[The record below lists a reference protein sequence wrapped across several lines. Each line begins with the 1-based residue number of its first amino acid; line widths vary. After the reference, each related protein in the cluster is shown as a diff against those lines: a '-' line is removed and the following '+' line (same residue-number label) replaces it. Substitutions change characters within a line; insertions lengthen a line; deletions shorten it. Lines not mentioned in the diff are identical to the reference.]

1 MFVLQR
7 DMRFSQATALAV
19 PGAGNGLGHARA
31 SVVARVSSLL
41 KLLLMAL
48 VVIGLGVLPGVMAPS
63 KPFTPIVPMSQGQAN
78 QGPFEEDHHRADVG
92 IKVFAEKHRRS
103 GGLFIEPVPTGCGLA
118 AFLAS
123 LQPALRGVASVAPPD
138 APDEQGIALRR
149 KQLPRRGGLD
159 EAAAV

>member
-1 MFVLQR
+1 M
-7 DMRFSQATALAV
+7 
-19 PGAGNGLGHARA
+19 
-31 SVVARVSSLL
+31 SSLL

-123 LQPALRGVASVAPPD
+123 LQPALRGVAPVAPPD
-138 APDEQGIALRR
+138 APDEPGITLRR
-149 KQLPRRGGLD
+149 KQLPRRSGLD